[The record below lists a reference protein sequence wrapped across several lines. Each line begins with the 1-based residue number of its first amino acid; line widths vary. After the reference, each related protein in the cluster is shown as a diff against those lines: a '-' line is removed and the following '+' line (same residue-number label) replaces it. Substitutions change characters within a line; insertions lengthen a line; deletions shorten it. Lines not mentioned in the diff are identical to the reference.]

1 MRRYILFGVL
11 MLAAP
16 AVSALTLE
24 ELEAARLAA
33 AQRAAAAAGIDLS
46 GGDPG
51 SPGGA
56 TGQYAGCIGSAPGGM
71 SLLGV
76 QSDMGPS
83 TQGVTPAAKLGRDH
97 PAMKLL
103 IEVGTEM
110 GLYPDAEGASDAD
123 KARNAA
129 LRQRK
134 ALHDTYAEFLGYAED
149 GTMKG
154 DLPMVE
160 LFAWVYEGKMEELAR
175 AYAEHHPL
183 ALKYASLHQAAEAAG
198 SACP

>member
-1 MRRYILFGVL
+1 MRRSIVFAMM
-11 MLAAP
+11 MLTAP
-16 AVSALTLE
+16 AVSSLTLE
-24 ELEAARLAA
+24 ELEVARQAA

-46 GGDPG
+46 GGPG
-51 SPGGA
+51 GPGGA
-56 TGQYAGCIGSAPGGM
+56 TGQYDGCIGSAPGGM

-97 PAMKLL
+97 PAMKAL

-110 GLYPDAEGASDAD
+110 GLYVVAEEASDAD
-123 KARNAA
+123 KARHAA
-129 LRQRK
+129 LGQRK
-134 ALHDTYAEFLGYAED
+134 ALHDTYAEFLGYAAD

-154 DLPMVE
+154 GLPMAE
-160 LFAWVYEGKMEELAR
+160 LFAWVHQGRMEEMAR
-175 AYAEHHPL
+175 AYAEYHPL
-183 ALKYASLHQAAEAAG
+183 AVKYASLHQAAEAAG